1 MLNKKIVSRNK
12 LRTISAK
19 LKRKNKT
26 IVFTNGCFDILH
38 RGHIEY
44 LNKAK
49 SFGDILVV
57 GLNSD
62 TSVRRIKGRKR
73 PINKQSDRAKVLSI
87 LESINF
93 ISIFNE
99 DTPFDL
105 IKYVKPDILIK
116 GADWKKEDIVGKD
129 IVESYGGEVRTI
141 KYLKGYS
148 TTEILK
154 KIKEL

>member
-1 MLNKKIVSRNK
+1 MLNKKIASGNK
-12 LRTISAK
+12 LKTILAK

-26 IVFTNGCFDILH
+26 VVFTNGCFDILH

-49 SFGDILVV
+49 SFGDVLVV
-57 GLNSD
+57 GCNSD
-62 TSVRRIKGRKR
+62 VSVRRIKGRKR
-73 PINKQSDRAKVLSI
+73 PINRQSDRAKVLSM
-87 LESINF
+87 LECVNF

-99 DTPFDL
+99 DTPLNL
-105 IKYVKPDILIK
+105 IEYVKPDILVK
-116 GADWKKEDIVGKD
+116 GADWKKKDVVGGD
-129 IVESYGGEVRTI
+129 FVESYGGKVKTI

-154 KIKEL
+154 KIKRL